1 MSLLY
6 LPTELLTDIF
16 GHLWDD
22 HRALSACALACR
34 RLQPVCQKALFFQI
48 TWDMAAHRAEPR
60 FDPIPRL
67 YEMPFT
73 ESPRLA
79 SYVVRLDIKIV
90 CAPYYSPEPFVSL
103 MAWAAALQNLTCLRD
118 LRILGSPRA
127 QISWKRLLDELQILI
142 MKVIREQPL
151 TRVCL
156 TYITDMPTAPFLD
169 SSIRQ
174 LSLSSVSWNDAQAS
188 ETAPVK
194 TPTLQSLN
202 ITVQVTKD
210 SLSTIDHLVCD
221 NPPFDLSELQ
231 SLRISVRFNIRS
243 EVHLT
248 KIRRLLS
255 QVAGTLKY
263 LWIHCNLEVA
273 DLPNFELQ
281 RYPMLRT
288 LGRRFTLWFNSDGF
302 IEPDPLP
309 FLLKMIP
316 NAGSYPTS
324 LEFHL
329 ILQLVVF
336 MHHPRCS
343 LDGLGAWT
351 QLAQALAPMSCRLTI
366 SIWSHYESRIP
377 ELVSLFE
384 GQFSEMHAQRR
395 LLVVNMG
402 FCCS

>member
-194 TPTLQSLN
+194 APTLQSLN
-202 ITVQVTKD
+202 ITLQVTKD
-210 SLSTIDHLVCD
+210 SLSTIDHLIQHPKRGSPHK
-221 NPPFDLSELQ
+221 NPETVEPGCGDTQMSMDPLQ
-231 SLRISVRFNIRS
+231 
-243 EVHLT
+243 
-248 KIRRLLS
+248 
-255 QVAGTLKY
+255 
-263 LWIHCNLEVA
+263 
-273 DLPNFELQ
+273 
-281 RYPMLRT
+281 
-288 LGRRFTLWFNSDGF
+288 LGRRFTIWFNSDGF

-402 FCCS
+402 FYCS